1 RDRASRCG
9 SPVRRSAC
17 SRGRWTFGTTTTRER
32 HYSKI
37 IEGFMSKQP
46 VGRLD
51 EDTLDES
58 TIADYLQGN
67 PDFFERHATLLTKLK
82 LPHNRGTSAISLVER
97 QVAALRDKNE
107 KLEARL
113 RELIEVARGNDAL
126 AAKIHRLACRLI
138 RADGASS
145 VMDAI
150 ESSLRED
157 FGASEWVLLVTTE
170 GESELAKL
178 SSRHLRIVRLGA
190 AELKMF
196 ETLFESGRPRCGQ
209 IRDSQRDYLFGAG
222 TVEVGSAALVPLGD
236 KASKQSGAALLAIGS
251 PDAERFNPTMSTEFL
266 ARIGDLV
273 SEAIGT
279 A

>member
-1 RDRASRCG
+1 MG
-9 SPVRRSAC
+9 L
-17 SRGRWTFGTTTTRER
+17 WTFVTTTHRKDN
-32 HYSKI
+32 HY

-46 VGRLD
+46 VGRMD
-51 EDTLDES
+51 EES
-58 TIADYLQGN
+58 LEETAIADYLQGN

-82 LPHNRGTSAISLVER
+82 LPHNRGSSAISLVER

-113 RELIEVARGNDAL
+113 RELIEVARGNDVL
-126 AAKIHRLACRLI
+126 AAKIHRLACRLV
-138 RADGASS
+138 RAEDASS

-150 ESSLRED
+150 EASLRED
-157 FGASEWVLLVTTE
+157 FGASEWLLLVTAE
-170 GESELAKL
+170 GESALSKL
-178 SSRHLRIVRLGA
+178 NSRHLRILKLGA
-190 AELKMF
+190 TELKMF

-222 TVEVGSAALVPLGD
+222 TVEIGSAALVPLVNKSGD
-236 KASKQSGAALLAIGS
+236 KQAGAALLAIGS
-251 PDAERFNPTMSTEFL
+251 PDAERFHPTMSTEFL

>member
-1 RDRASRCG
+1 
-9 SPVRRSAC
+9 
-17 SRGRWTFGTTTTRER
+17 
-32 HYSKI
+32 
-37 IEGFMSKQP
+37 MSKQP

-51 EDTLDES
+51 EASDE
-58 TIADYLQGN
+58 TAIADYLQGN
-67 PDFFERHATLLTKLK
+67 PDFFERHATLLTKLQ
-82 LPHNRGTSAISLVER
+82 LPHNRGSSAISLVER

-107 KLEARL
+107 KLETRL
-113 RELIEVARGNDAL
+113 RELIEVARSNDVL
-126 AAKIHRLACRLI
+126 AAKIHRLACRLV
-138 RADGASS
+138 RADSASN

-150 ESSLRED
+150 EASLRED
-157 FGASEWVLLVTTE
+157 FGASEWVLLVTAE
-170 GESELAKL
+170 GESELTKL
-178 SSRHLRIVRLGA
+178 NSRHLRIVRLGA

-222 TVEVGSAALVPLGD
+222 TIEIGSAALVPLGD
-236 KASKQSGAALLAIGS
+236 KASKQVGAALLAIGS
-251 PDAERFNPTMSTEFL
+251 PDAERFHPTMSTEFL

>member
-1 RDRASRCG
+1 
-9 SPVRRSAC
+9 
-17 SRGRWTFGTTTTRER
+17 
-32 HYSKI
+32 
-37 IEGFMSKQP
+37 MSKQP

-51 EDTLDES
+51 DE
-58 TIADYLQGN
+58 TQQETAIADYLQDN

-107 KLEARL
+107 KLETRL
-113 RELIEVARGNDAL
+113 LELIEVARGNDVL
-126 AAKIHRLACRLI
+126 AAKIHRLACRLVH
-138 RADGASS
+138 ATNAGG
-145 VMDAI
+145 VMDAL
-150 ESSLRED
+150 EASLRED
-157 FGASEWVLLVTTE
+157 FGASEWLLLVTAE
-170 GESELAKL
+170 GHAELSKL
-178 SSRHLRIVRLGA
+178 NSRHLRLLRSGA

-222 TVEVGSAALVPLGD
+222 TVEIGSAALVPLGIKAAD
-236 KASKQSGAALLAIGS
+236 KPAGKHASAALLAIGS
-251 PDAERFNPTMSTEFL
+251 PDAERFHPTMSTEFL